1 LLEQCKEIGRIL
13 EQQLSTKDEI
23 INNLQEQV
31 KTYQDQIGIQDTQIR
46 KQRNKNFMTIAGG
59 AGLIILSLILK

>member
-1 LLEQCKEIGRIL
+1 L
-13 EQQLSTKDEI
+13 EQQLSTKDEV

-31 KTYQDQIGIQDTQIR
+31 KTYQNQIGIQDTQIR
-46 KQRNKNFMTIAGG
+46 KQRNKNFMTVAGG